1 MLIFSLLGAVA
12 VSALGLVCPLVLP
25 YASLPCILAAPLA
38 AAPLAAAPLA
48 VVPLAAAP
56 LAVVPLAAAPL
67 AAASIY
73 SWFFL

>member
-38 AAPLAAAPLA
+38 AAPLA

>member
-38 AAPLAAAPLA
+38 AAPLA
-48 VVPLAAAP
+48 
-56 LAVVPLAAAPL
+56 VVPLAAAPL